1 MKKLVFTVALCLV
14 FGMAFAQKK
23 AVNAAKNEIKSD
35 KPNLEEAR
43 NQIKGALQDPETKDN
58 AETYYV
64 AGLIENKQFDMERT
78 NEILGKKVDEA
89 VMYKSLGAMMP
100 YFLQADQL
108 DQKPDEKGKVKSKF
122 RKDIKSYVSANR
134 PYFINGGAFYFDN
147 KDYKQAYNFFDTY
160 LQIPKLPMFEGDK
173 TMVIEGDTMYAQ
185 IKYYA
190 AIAASQIGGD
200 EGRPKAIAMY
210 ESLKNDNYKPNE
222 VFQYL
227 CYEYEQAKDTVNLV
241 KTLKEGVD
249 KFPEEPY
256 YLLNLINQYIY
267 SNQNEEAIRYLNEAI
282 ERKPNDAQLYDVLGR
297 IYENKKET
305 DKAIEYFQKSLSINP
320 NYEEALGNMGRI
332 YYNRG
337 VEAQAAASSI
347 SDNKLY
353 NEAILKVK
361 DLFKQALPYFE
372 KARELKPE
380 ENDYMNALR
389 SIYYTLGM
397 GEQFEKI
404 EKEMNSK

>member
-1 MKKLVFTVALCLV
+1 MFTVALCLI
-14 FGMAFAQKK
+14 FGMTFAQKK
-23 AVNAAKNEIKSD
+23 AISAAKNEIKSD

-43 NQIKGALQDPETKDN
+43 NLIKGAMQNPETKDN
-58 AETYYV
+58 TEAYYV
-64 AGLIENKQFDMERT
+64 AGLIENKQFDIERT
-78 NEILGKKVDEA
+78 KEILGQKPDEA
-89 VMYKSLGAMMP
+89 AMYKSLGAMYP
-100 YFLQADQL
+100 YFLKADQM
-108 DQKPDEKGKVKSKF
+108 DQLPDEKGKIKSKF
-122 RKDIKSYVSANR
+122 RKDIKSYLAANR

-147 KDYKQAYNFFDTY
+147 KDYKQAYNFFDIY

-173 TMVIEGDTMYAQ
+173 TMTVEGDTMYAQ

-190 AIAASQIGGD
+190 AIAASQMGE

-210 ESLKNDNYKPNE
+210 ESLKSDDYKPNE
-222 VFQYL
+222 VYQYL
-227 CYEYEQAKDTVNLV
+227 CYEYEQLKDTVNLV

-282 ERKPNDAQLYDVLGR
+282 ERKPNDSQLYDVLGR

-305 DKAIEYFQKSLSINP
+305 DKAIEYFRKSLEINP
-320 NYEEALGNMGRI
+320 NYVEALGNMGRI

-337 VEAQAAASSI
+337 VEAQAAASDI
-347 SDNKLY
+347 ADNKLY
-353 NEAILKVK
+353 NEAIVKVK

-372 KARELKPE
+372 KAHELKPE
-380 ENDYMNALR
+380 ESDYMNALR

-397 GEQFEKI
+397 GDQFEKI
-404 EKEMNSK
+404 DKEMNGK